1 MTAAKNIGT
10 TQAPGGMP
18 RSAQRGLA
26 GQTGGF
32 DRSTVMMGVLFLVGI
47 GWVLWESHAAGKA
60 GPTDRE
66 GSNAVMVQAGL
77 ADMNRVV
84 ARDSAGQGGVVA
96 NFYHKASERQV
107 PLAAL
112 PVNPFITFGWEP
124 PPGKDQ
130 LVEAKEN
137 SAPAAPSAPPVK
149 QLQLQSVLVM
159 GNNSSA
165 TISGEFVTQGQVV
178 AGWQVERIAPAKVVL
193 RWQDKTHVLNMP
205 Q

>member
-10 TQAPGGMP
+10 TQASGGMP

-60 GPTDRE
+60 GPTARE

-77 ADMNRVV
+77 ADMNRIV

>member
-1 MTAAKNIGT
+1 
-10 TQAPGGMP
+10 
-18 RSAQRGLA
+18 
-26 GQTGGF
+26 
-32 DRSTVMMGVLFLVGI
+32 MMGVLFLVGI

-165 TISGEFVTQGQVV
+165 ISTFYSFANKCWGMTKKKIT
-178 AGWQVERIAPAKVVL
+178 AKERKE
-193 RWQDKTHVLNMP
+193 RKERKEKSKQKKKKKK
-205 Q
+205 

>member
-18 RSAQRGLA
+18 RNAQRGLA